1 MRRAARTDDNHAEIV
16 AALRGCGCLVQSL
29 AAVGKGVP
37 DLLVQRNDV
46 LYLLEVKDGNKP
58 PSRRLLTPEQE
69 KFLAAGWRFHVV
81 SHPFEALHAVGLRKG

>member
-1 MRRAARTDDNHAEIV
+1 MRRAARTDDNHSEIV
-16 AALRGCGCLVQSL
+16 KALRGCGCLVQSL

-37 DLLVQRNDV
+37 DLLVQRAEV
-46 LYLLEVKDGNKP
+46 LYLLEVKDGDKA

-81 SHPFEALHAVGLRKG
+81 THPFEALHAVGLRKG

>member
-1 MRRAARTDDNHAEIV
+1 MRRAARTDDNHSEIV
-16 AALRGCGCLVQSL
+16 SALRGCGCLVQSL

-69 KFLAAGWRFHVV
+69 KFLAAGWRFQVV